1 MQHLIKD
8 IETDLKLILE
18 SISTAVLF
26 ESGKREII
34 YVNKN
39 FCNLFSIPVEPDLMI
54 GADCKNAAKEAKHFF
69 KNPQYFM
76 DLVEQILEEGS
87 PIYNQELVLADGASV
102 FLDYIPVKREHET
115 EHAHLWIYKNIQE
128 INHFVQSA
136 NEQKRLYENLLNN
149 IPADIA
155 IFDHHH
161 KYLFVNKNA
170 IQNEERRSWII
181 GRDDF
186 EYCAKFDKST
196 DGAILRRDAFN
207 SAIKTKETIEFE
219 ETNYDPQQQPIYN
232 LRRFF
237 PIIKPDGEVHH
248 IIGYGIN
255 ITNIKL
261 HEQNLLARE
270 KEFKNLIDSM
280 DQMVVSVD
288 NTLSVQYCNPKW
300 TKITGRKL
308 ADCKG
313 KKINDFIQLNRGSFE
328 DILISFMKIGSRQ
341 NANRRAYLFDYNGEK
356 RTVKYYIS
364 HFVDNLTRLDRFAI
378 FMTDITDQILAETK
392 LKKIAKQERKLNE
405 LKSNFMNMVSHELR
419 TPLSVILSST
429 ELIELKLNNDNQFNS
444 SLSTYTERII
454 AQVDRMSQ
462 LMNDFLFISKIEAG
476 KIGIRPVIIN
486 PKHFLET
493 VIDELYHPWKD
504 GRSILMNIKGEPFD
518 IQADEMMLR
527 HIVVNIINNA
537 FKYSM
542 GKPAPRVRLIF
553 KAKIFQLL
561 VIDDGIGIHQEDS
574 KNLFAPF
581 VRGSNVGDVE
591 GTGLGLLVVKY
602 FVELHKGTIEVKS
615 VPNRGTAVLI
625 SFPIKQ

>member
-26 ESGKREII
+26 ESRKREII

-328 DILISFMKIGSRQ
+328 DILISFIKIGSRQ

-476 KIGIRPVIIN
+476 KIGIRPVMIN
-486 PKHFLET
+486 PKRFLET

-602 FVELHKGTIEVKS
+602 FVELHKGTIEIKS

>member
-219 ETNYDPQQQPIYN
+219 ETNYGPQQQPIYN

-328 DILISFMKIGSRQ
+328 DILISFIKIGSRQ

-476 KIGIRPVIIN
+476 KIGIRPVMIN
-486 PKHFLET
+486 PKRFLET

>member
-54 GADCKNAAKEAKHFF
+54 GVDCKNAAKEAKHFF

-328 DILISFMKIGSRQ
+328 DILISFIKIGSRQ

-476 KIGIRPVIIN
+476 KIGIRPVMIN

-542 GKPAPRVRLIF
+542 GKPAPRIRLIF

>member
-18 SISTAVLF
+18 SVSTAVLF
-26 ESGKREII
+26 ESGNREII

-39 FCNLFSIPVEPDLMI
+39 FCNLFSIPVEPELMI
-54 GADCKNAAKEAKHFF
+54 GADCKNAAKEARHFF

-76 DLVEQILEEGS
+76 DLVEHILEEGL
-87 PIYNQELVLADGASV
+87 PVYNQELILAEGSSV
-102 FLDYIPVKREHET
+102 FLDYIPVQREHEP
-115 EHAHLWIYKNIQE
+115 EHGHLWIYKNIQE

-136 NEQKRLYENLLNN
+136 NEQKKLYENLLNN

-170 IQNEERRSWII
+170 IQNEEKRSWII

-186 EYCAKFDKST
+186 EYCAKFNKAT
-196 DGAILRRDAFN
+196 DGANLRRNAFEN
-207 SAIKTKETIEFE
+207 AIKTGSTIEFE
-219 ETNYDPQQQPIYN
+219 EINYDTQQQPVYN

-237 PIIKPDGEVHH
+237 PVIKPDGDIHH
-248 IIGYGIN
+248 VIGYGIN
-255 ITNIKL
+255 ITKIKL
-261 HEQNLLARE
+261 HEQNLIARE

-288 NTLSVQYCNPKW
+288 DTLSVQYCNPKW

-313 KKINDFIQLNRGSFE
+313 KKLDAFIHLTRGSFK
-328 DILISFMKIGSRQ
+328 DILVSFIQ
-341 NANRRAYLFDYNGEK
+341 NGAHKKGNRRACLFDYNGEK

-364 HFVDNLTRLDRFAI
+364 HFIDNFTLSDRYAI

-429 ELIELKLNNDNQFNS
+429 ELIELKLNNDNQFKS

-476 KIGIRPVIIN
+476 RIGIRPVTIN
-486 PKHFLET
+486 PKRFLET
-493 VIDELYHPWKD
+493 VIEELYRPWKD
-504 GRSILMNIKGEPFD
+504 GRNILLDIKGEPFD

-542 GKPAPRVRLIF
+542 DKPAPRVRLIF
-553 KAKIFQLL
+553 KPKHFQLL

-602 FVELHKGTIEVKS
+602 FVELHKGTIEIKS

-625 SFPIKQ
+625 SFSIKQ

>member
-54 GADCKNAAKEAKHFF
+54 GVDCKNAAKEAKHFF

-76 DLVEQILEEGS
+76 DLVEQILEEGA
-87 PIYNQELVLADGASV
+87 PVYNQELILTEGSSV

-128 INHFVQSA
+128 INHFVQSV

-186 EYCAKFDKST
+186 EYCAKFDKPT

-219 ETNYDPQQQPIYN
+219 ETNYDPHQQPIYN

-237 PIIKPDGEVHH
+237 PVIKPDGEIHH

-313 KKINDFIQLNRGSFE
+313 KKINDFIQLNSGSFE
-328 DILISFMKIGSRQ
+328 DILVSFIQIGTRQ

-364 HFVDNLTRLDRFAI
+364 HFVDNLTRSDRYAI
-378 FMTDITDQILAETK
+378 FMTDITDQILAEAK

-476 KIGIRPVIIN
+476 KIGIRPVMIN
-486 PKHFLET
+486 PKRFLET

-542 GKPAPRVRLIF
+542 SKPAPRVRLIF

-602 FVELHKGTIEVKS
+602 FVELHKGTIEIKS

>member
-328 DILISFMKIGSRQ
+328 DILISFIKIGSRQ